1 MRGTGRKVKIAITTF
16 IALLSLSA
24 AMPPLISGDPRNHTQ
39 ETHANYYI
47 EVSLSRCKLSL
58 YEKRED
64 NSLLLLKEYK
74 VGTAVK
80 GIPTFPLGKGKVTR
94 IELNPWWHPTEYTRE
109 IYRRKG
115 IELPKAVPPGDPL
128 NYMGA
133 FKIYL
138 SHTTARGS
146 IYRIHGTNN
155 SKRLGRR
162 VTGGCICMDN
172 AEGLDI
178 ARTIP
183 VGTEVNIVL

>member
-1 MRGTGRKVKIAITTF
+1 MRVQVMKIAIAAF
-16 IALLSLSA
+16 MALLSLSEA
-24 AMPPLISGDPRNHTQ
+24 VQTRITGDPVNRTQ

-47 EVSLSRCKLSL
+47 EVSLSRCTLSL
-58 YEKRED
+58 YEKREHD
-64 NSLLLLKEYK
+64 SLLLLKEYR
-74 VGTAVK
+74 VGTAAK
-80 GIPTFPLGKGKVTR
+80 GIPAFPLGKGKVTR

-109 IYRRKG
+109 IYRQKG
-115 IELPKAVPPGDPL
+115 IALPKAVPPGDPL

-138 SHTTARGS
+138 SHTTARGN

-155 SKRLGRR
+155 TKRLGRR

-172 AEGLDI
+172 TEGLDL
-178 ARTIP
+178 ARTIS